1 MLRQAHIG
9 SVARKI
15 NSLIH
20 CTELEAGGRTMEEK
34 LFFEG
39 LRALAASAFPKHCN
53 NCGRVFATAADFIE
67 QTKSL
72 RSDRSGL
79 KQSYDDD
86 NIAIV
91 EAYRNCVCGSTLMDF
106 FSDRR
111 DISDAGNE
119 RRQLFDTLLPHLQE
133 KGMNR
138 QAARDHLLGLLR
150 GRQDSGKI
158 DS

>member
-1 MLRQAHIG
+1 
-9 SVARKI
+9 
-15 NSLIH
+15 
-20 CTELEAGGRTMEEK
+20 MEEL

-53 NCGRVFATAADFIE
+53 NCGRMFSTAADFIQ

-72 RSDRSGL
+72 RANISGL
-79 KQSYDDD
+79 KQAFDDD

-91 EAYRNCVCGSTLMDF
+91 EAYRNCICGSTLMDF

-111 DISDAGNE
+111 DISGAGHK
-119 RRQLFDTLLPHLQE
+119 RRQLFEKLLPHLEE
-133 KGMNR
+133 KGMEK
-138 QAARDHLLGLLR
+138 QAARGYLLGLLR
-150 GRQDSGKI
+150 GQGDSAKI